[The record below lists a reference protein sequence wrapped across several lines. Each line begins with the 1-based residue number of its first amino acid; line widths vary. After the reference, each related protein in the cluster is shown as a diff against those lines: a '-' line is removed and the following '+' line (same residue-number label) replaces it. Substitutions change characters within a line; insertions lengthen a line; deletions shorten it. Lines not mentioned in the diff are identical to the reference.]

1 MTQAASPSDL
11 RPDVAG
17 VTDAGGLDSATG
29 VANDAG
35 IATQPAAMLNF
46 REHMWDRFE
55 ILVRQRAEPS
65 RRYLEAFVIC
75 LRERATL
82 ERQYGKAMARAV
94 NRATGGCEDG
104 SMPVILDAVTY
115 SMRNR
120 SEHSL
125 RLADELDQDVA
136 PTIES
141 MLRQHAVV
149 SKKVFA
155 DGQRL
160 SRHLHEEQRAH
171 DQLARRY
178 AQVCSS
184 AEDAARECLEA
195 FATRPTDWKRS
206 AERSIALSR
215 EASSAERE
223 YYKAV
228 QRLNAAADVHGRQM
242 GNVLAALQDMEEKR
256 ASCFRDAAMKI
267 AVYDTSWLRNV
278 QYDLDS
284 SVQTIEASDAMA
296 EIQEFIT
303 QHRTTAPPLSR
314 TLPRGFWEV
323 AAGHDV
329 QRPAAIQAE
338 VVGSRGTCREVARH
352 TEAITPVLRSLLAR
366 PEPGGE
372 AMPDHDSAQL
382 EQLRQ
387 SLAAGGAARSDE
399 GPASAAEQN
408 GAPSV
413 DFAAPRRRAL
423 CESLQAEIQAVA
435 CGSKAGE
442 IQAEVTAAE
451 LPTVQVGQVPFDAVV
466 SLVSAALDGC
476 DRDCDAWNGRDLMV
490 LSQKIQCIT
499 NDLKA
504 VDVLLKVYNHPLWSR
519 VTFWEDVLILAVTE
533 AQALQVLRRRS
544 DLAGTDHLEVA
555 STAFLQRY
563 VGYMTSLGIK
573 AEQAKACVQR
583 TLRKNAQLL
592 GQATE
597 SYVNLLSNS
606 TGNPGPTS
614 EVPSTEA
621 ATRVDEQAD
630 PNILLL

>member
-1 MTQAASPSDL
+1 M
-11 RPDVAG
+11 
-17 VTDAGGLDSATG
+17 
-29 VANDAG
+29 
-35 IATQPAAMLNF
+35 
-46 REHMWDRFE
+46 
-55 ILVRQRAEPS
+55 
-65 RRYLEAFVIC
+65 C

-94 NRATGGCEDG
+94 NRATGAFEDG
-104 SMPVILDAVTY
+104 DLPVILDAVTY

-141 MLRQHAVV
+141 MLRQHSEV

-155 DGQRL
+155 DGNRL
-160 SRHLHEEQRAH
+160 SRHLQEAQRAH

-195 FATRPTDWKRS
+195 FAVRPTDWKRS
-206 AERSIALSR
+206 AERSMALSR
-215 EASSAERE
+215 EASSAEQE
-223 YYKAV
+223 YCKAV

-256 ASCFRDAAMKI
+256 ALCFRDAAMKI

-284 SVQTIEASDAMA
+284 SVQTIESSDAA
-296 EIQEFIT
+296 DEIQEFIK
-303 QHRTTAPPLSR
+303 QHRTLAPPLSR
-314 TLPRGFWEV
+314 IPPLRFWEV
-323 AAGHDV
+323 AAGNDV
-329 QRPAAIQAE
+329 QRPAATQGEGA
-338 VVGSRGTCREVARH
+338 GRRGTCKEVARH
-352 TEAITPVLRSLLAR
+352 TEAITPLLRSLLVR

-372 AMPDHDSAQL
+372 AMPERDSTKL

-387 SLAAGGAARSDE
+387 ILAAGDADRSNG
-399 GPASAAEQN
+399 GPTTALEN
-408 GAPSV
+408 TGPLSV
-413 DFAAPRRRAL
+413 DLAAPRRRAL
-423 CESLQAEIQAVA
+423 CESLQAEIQAMA
-435 CGSKAGE
+435 CGSKVGE
-442 IQAEVTAAE
+442 IRAEVTAAE
-451 LPTVQVGQVPFDAVV
+451 LPTVQVEKAPFDALV

-476 DRDCDAWNGRDLMV
+476 DRDGDAWNGRDLMV
-490 LSQKIQCIT
+490 LSQKIQCQT
-499 NDLKA
+499 EDLKA

-533 AQALQVLRRRS
+533 AQALQAIQRRS
-544 DLAGTDHLEVA
+544 DRAGADRLEVA
-555 STAFLQRY
+555 TTAFLQRY

-573 AEQAKACVQR
+573 ADQAKACVQR

-597 SYVNLLSNS
+597 AYVNLLQDTARS
-606 TGNPGPTS
+606 PGPPD
-614 EVPSTEA
+614 EAPSTEI
-621 ATRVDEQAD
+621 ATAGMVEQAPPLPTEAD